1 MSRFY
6 FLYPIQKHFELL
18 LQTIVNTSLP
28 FSLFYRTPS
37 LCTASTES
45 LSIPFD
51 YNNPDYL
58 IMSMITH
65 IIFFLRENIED
76 VKTNIFFYVL
86 FLPSLKLY
94 SKNEGQSDINKP
106 ICISDIK
113 IKFSLYW
120 QTLKEIFAS
129 GKNYNIIKYFLF
141 YYNVSYFLLYF
152 LHLYWEK
159 IKKKS
164 EFIKYFLN
172 NIHIL
177 DELNLTEKE

>member
-1 MSRFY
+1 MTSSTCLQILHSADFWGSNYPFMYKIYLVTRPNSKN
-6 FLYPIQKHFELL
+6 FLPL
-18 LQTIVNTSLP
+18 
-28 FSLFYRTPS
+28 SLFYRTPS

-129 GKNYNIIKYFLF
+129 GKFFNIIKYFLF

-159 IKKKS
+159 IK
-164 EFIKYFLN
+164 IKIW
-172 NIHIL
+172 IH
-177 DELNLTEKE
+177 